1 MSEKAQA
8 ILERYKKQYVTDEQ
22 LLRYLALNVI
32 TQEEYDE
39 IYQTKNEWS

>member
-1 MSEKAQA
+1 MSEKAQV

-22 LLRYLALNVI
+22 LLKYLVLNVI

-39 IYQTKNEWS
+39 IYQTENEWR